1 MDRAAD
7 VYKKEVDGTAVATTV
22 VLKLKAGLSVIKWL
36 IIGFWS
42 GGVEG

>member
-7 VYKKEVDGTAVATTV
+7 VYKKEVGDTVVATTV
-22 VLKLKAGLSVIKWL
+22 ESKLKAGLSVIKWL